1 MDTNVETQG
10 DLFDPAC
17 PTRHALDRIGDKW
30 TVMIVEILAA
40 TGPVRFTEL
49 RSRVRGVTPK
59 VLTQTLRSLERDGL
73 VDREVFAE
81 VPPRVEYTL
90 TPIGASLRAPLAAV
104 RAWAETHVSAIV
116 GAQQRFDAR
125 PARRVRT
132 AKT

>member
-1 MDTNVETQG
+1 MDTNGKIRG
-10 DLFDPAC
+10 DLFDPTC

-49 RSRVRGVTPK
+49 RAQVRGVTPK
-59 VLTQTLRSLERDGL
+59 VLTQALRALERDGL

-90 TPIGASLRAPLAAV
+90 TPVGSSLRAPLAAV
-104 RAWAETHVSAIV
+104 RAWAEAHVGAIV

-125 PARRVRT
+125 PARRMQP
-132 AKT
+132 AKK